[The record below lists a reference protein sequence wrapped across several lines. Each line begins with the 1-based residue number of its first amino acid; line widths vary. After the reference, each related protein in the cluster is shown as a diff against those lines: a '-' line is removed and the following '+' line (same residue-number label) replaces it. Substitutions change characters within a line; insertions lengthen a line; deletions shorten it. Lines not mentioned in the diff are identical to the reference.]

1 MTNMT
6 DKTPYDENFYRAQK
20 DGSYRSAELTIPR
33 LFHYVPKPKTVVDVG
48 CGLGTWLAVF
58 KQQGAAVVGVDGS
71 YVQKDMLYI
80 DAKEFVEADLEHESI
95 ASGDERFDLAVSL
108 EVAEHLSAERA
119 PSFIHDLT
127 MLSDMVFFS
136 AAVPL
141 QGGTNHINEQWQSYW
156 ANLFAAEGYVCLDC
170 IRPQIWGEAEI
181 KTEYKQNILLYVKE
195 SALSGYPRLLEYY
208 LAHRH
213 DPQQI
218 DMIHPNNW
226 VGVVQYLHEIMRKQD

>member
-1 MTNMT
+1 MT

-20 DGSYRSAELTIPR
+20 DGSYRSAELTIPK

-119 PSFIHDLT
+119 PGFIHDLT

-156 ANLFAAEGYVCLDC
+156 ANLFVTEGYVCLDC